1 MIEFILQ
8 TGLGLTRLLLLVFIV
23 IMPLMIA
30 LELFRYY
37 GLLNKL
43 VRLITPLTRRLGYDS
58 DSVYPLLA
66 GVIFGISYGG
76 GVLISESRKGKIVG
90 NQAFLVALYLAI
102 CHAIFEDT
110 LLFVAQGA
118 NWWIVIITRLILAAM
133 VTVVGAFMLKRG
145 WL

>member
-1 MIEFILQ
+1 MMEFTLY
-8 TGLGLTRLLLLVFIV
+8 TALGLTRLLLLVFSI

-37 GLLNKL
+37 GLLGKL
-43 VRLITPLTRRLGYDS
+43 VKIVTPLTRRLGYQP

-76 GVLISESRKGKIVG
+76 GVLIGESRKGNIVG
-90 NQAFLVALYLAI
+90 QQAFLIALFLAI
-102 CHAIFEDT
+102 CHAVVEDT

-118 NWWIVIITRLILAAM
+118 NWWILISTRLVLATLLTLA
-133 VTVVGAFMLKRG
+133 GSFMLKRG